1 MTVAGEID
9 RDLGVRIAI
18 SIATVLMTALG
29 LAGMPLLAQA
39 QAQVGGRAEP
49 IVTRNLNTQRSD
61 ASKLPRS
68 EGDQTLVGGWPMYRS
83 ERGQRAFN
91 DAMATLAATESV
103 PPHPATFRGC
113 LRLECHLALPPVSQD
128 GWLPAGRFWVSPSE
142 YVLIAHSAR
151 NASGKYRRHPFKRM
165 KYLVYHEFIN
175 SSRNVDPYDTI
186 SSHGDDVFV
195 SFYMSKT
202 SKDALGRR
210 FVTVIQI
217 APYDVIS
224 VHATNMDSLGP
235 GIEVAKNAGEELEPL
250 QATSGILVATLVKN
264 VAPHLEVVNH
274 RGVEGLPML
283 EAYQSRLERLPR
295 RLGEGATVKIP
306 FVPVQAQRLATAA
319 IALGDLV
326 VRPGVSRSIPVAQ
339 RQFVPVHAAVVQPAP
354 LLIAPPQPA
363 RRPTPAGLGRGTVN

>member
-1 MTVAGEID
+1 MSLDGENNQD
-9 RDLGVRIAI
+9 MGVRNITLMA
-18 SIATVLMTALG
+18 VLLWLG
-29 LAGMPLLAQA
+29 LVLGGASASGQA
-39 QAQVGGRAEP
+39 QFAGVSADP
-49 IVTRNLNTQRSD
+49 IVGRNLDVPRSE

-68 EGDQTLVGGWPMYRS
+68 EGDQALVGGWPMYRS

-103 PPHPATFRGC
+103 PPHPANFKGC
-113 LRLECHLALPPVSQD
+113 LRLECHLSLPPMSAD

-151 NASGKYRRHPFKRM
+151 NKSGKYRRHPFKRM
-165 KYLVYHEFIN
+165 KYFVYHEFIN

-186 SSHGDDVFV
+186 SSHSDDVFV

-235 GIEVAKNAGEELEPL
+235 GIEVAKNAGETLETL
-250 QATSGILVATLVKN
+250 QATAGVLVATLVKSA
-264 VAPHLEVVNH
+264 APHLEVVNH

-283 EAYQSRLERLPR
+283 EAYQDRLERLPR
-295 RLGEGATVKIP
+295 HVGAGTSVKLP
-306 FVPVQAQRLATAA
+306 FVPAQPQRLVSVSAG
-319 IALGDLV
+319 LGDLI
-326 VRPGVSRSIPVAQ
+326 VRPGVSRTIPVAQ
-339 RQFVPVHAAVVQPAP
+339 RQFVPMQAAVAHPAP
-354 LLIAPPQPA
+354 LLLAPPRPA
-363 RRPTPAGLGRGTVN
+363 RRPAPAGLGRGTLN